1 MKIRERECRLER
13 HSNEAGRFLL
23 CSVCDFESK
32 MYCVIFRERRGLLGG
47 RNTLTEKLRDLGV
60 VSLVR
65 FLDSRGSVT
74 PLREK
79 GLLSKTY
86 AKMAKPR
93 PERIG
98 DSVWLELEERELL
111 GRKDQLDRCSVG
123 WWGPDSVHVPDLNL
137 VRSWASH
144 L

>member
-1 MKIRERECRLER
+1 MKIGERKYRLER

-32 MYCVIFRERRGLLGG
+32 MYCVIFRERRGLLEG

-65 FLDSRGSVT
+65 FLNSRGSVT

-86 AKMAKPR
+86 AKMAKLR
-93 PERIG
+93 LDRKD
-98 DSVWLELEERELL
+98 DSLWLELGERKLL
-111 GRKDQLDRCSVG
+111 EMKDQLDRCLVG
-123 WWGPDSVHVPDLNL
+123 
-137 VRSWASH
+137 
-144 L
+144 

>member
-1 MKIRERECRLER
+1 MKIGERKYRLER

-32 MYCVIFRERRGLLGG
+32 MYYVIFRERRGLLGG

-65 FLDSRGSVT
+65 FLNSRGSVT

-86 AKMAKPR
+86 AKMAKLR
-93 PERIG
+93 LDRKD
-98 DSVWLELEERELL
+98 DSLWLELGERKLL
-111 GRKDQLDRCSVG
+111 EMKDQLDRCLVG
-123 WWGPDSVHVPDLNL
+123 
-137 VRSWASH
+137 
-144 L
+144 

>member
-1 MKIRERECRLER
+1 MKIGERKYRLER

-32 MYCVIFRERRGLLGG
+32 MYYVIFRERRGLLGG
-47 RNTLTEKLRDLGV
+47 RNTLTEKLHDLGV

-65 FLDSRGSVT
+65 FLDSRGSMT

-86 AKMAKPR
+86 VEMAKLR
-93 PERIG
+93 PDRKD
-98 DSVWLELEERELL
+98 DSLWLELGEKKLL
-111 GRKDQLDRCSVG
+111 EMKDQLDRCLVG
-123 WWGPDSVHVPDLNL
+123 
-137 VRSWASH
+137 
-144 L
+144 